1 MNVTTEGLIRDVNKV
16 FGEAEDLLKATAN
29 QTEEQV
35 TRIRAR
41 AEESLRAARDRMKD
55 ITQSAEARALE
66 AARHVDRQ
74 VHDNAWTAIGIAA
87 AAGLVAGILLG
98 RK

>member
-1 MNVTTEGLIRDVNKV
+1 
-16 FGEAEDLLKATAN
+16 
-29 QTEEQV
+29 
-35 TRIRAR
+35 
-41 AEESLRAARDRMKD
+41 MKD